1 MGMPGGQPAGPSPFL
16 AGIGRGRFLGTRAA
30 VLQRFDGS
38 EWRDVAHYRTT
49 READVA
55 LDHAVG
61 EGEEPGALRVV
72 DVAPSTGARALMIA
86 GAIGAVAIAVAIV
99 WLFVAGS

>member
-16 AGIGRGRFLGTRAA
+16 ADIGKGRIFGRRAA

-38 EWRDVAHYRTT
+38 TWRDVERYRTT
-49 READVA
+49 HDANVA

-61 EGEEPGALRVV
+61 EGGEPGELRIV
-72 DVAPSTGARALMIA
+72 DAAPSTSARVLMIV
-86 GAIGAVAIAVAIV
+86 GAVVCIAAVIGIV
-99 WLFVAGS
+99 WLFVAGG

>member
-1 MGMPGGQPAGPSPFL
+1 M
-16 AGIGRGRFLGTRAA
+16 RAA

-38 EWRDVAHYRTT
+38 AWRDVAHYRTT
-49 READVA
+49 READTA

-72 DVAPSTGARALMIA
+72 DVAPSMGARALMIV
-86 GAIGAVAIAVAIV
+86 GAVVCVALAIAIV
-99 WLFVAGS
+99 WVFLSGT

>member
-16 AGIGRGRFLGTRAA
+16 ADVGKGRYFRSKGA

-38 EWRDVAHYRTT
+38 SWQDAGRYRTM
-49 READVA
+49 REANAA

-61 EGEEPGALRVV
+61 EGEEPGSLRIV
-72 DVAPSTGARALMIA
+72 DAAPSTSARALMIV
-86 GAIGAVAIAVAIV
+86 GAVVCVALAAAIV
-99 WLFVAGS
+99 WLFVAG